1 MRRLLTVL
9 GIVAV
14 AAAILHLLRR
24 PAGHAEAD
32 GILVGD
38 ASGYDRLSGAL
49 LGTFYDGVA
58 ADAAAMVRPG
68 GRVLDIG
75 AGPGQLAGRL
85 AAHGLVVTAV
95 DLDPAM
101 VARAQER
108 LAGRAETAVASV
120 ADLPYPDAFFDLVV
134 STLSMHHWADK
145 SAGLAEIARVLAP
158 TGLAEIARVL
168 APTGRAL
175 IWDLEGRVPLH
186 GNAHGPVEHVAG
198 SPLYVVASERWRW
211 PGPFSLTRRLEL
223 RRNG

>member
-1 MRRLLTVL
+1 VRRLLTIL

-14 AAAILHLLRR
+14 VATIVHLLRR
-24 PAGHAEAD
+24 PAGRANAE
-32 GILVGD
+32 GVLISD
-38 ASGYDRLSGAL
+38 ATGYDRVSGAL

-58 ADAAAMVRPG
+58 ADAAATVRPG

-75 AGPGQLAGRL
+75 AGPGQLADRL
-85 AAHGLVVTAV
+85 AAHGLAVTAV

-108 LAGRAETAVASV
+108 LAGRADVAVASV
-120 ADLPYPDAFFDLVV
+120 ADLPYPDASFDLVV

-145 SAGLAEIARVLAP
+145 AA
-158 TGLAEIARVL
+158 GLAEIARVL

-186 GNAHGPVEHVAG
+186 GHAHDPVEPVAG
-198 SPLYVVASERWRW
+198 SPLCVVASERWRW
-211 PGPFSLTRRLEL
+211 PGPFSFTRRLEL
-223 RRNG
+223 RRNR

>member
-1 MRRLLTVL
+1 VRRLLTVL

-158 TGLAEIARVL
+158 TG
-168 APTGRAL
+168 RAL

-198 SPLYVVASERWRW
+198 SPLYVVASERSRW